1 MSWNSGNEGDGG
13 EGNSECECV
22 NEDVGNDATHLHYG
36 KCKNE
41 CVASCMHGC
50 VST

>member
-1 MSWNSGNEGDGG
+1 MTPVKLSAIENEGD
-13 EGNSECECV
+13 SECERV
-22 NEDVGNDATHLHYG
+22 NEDVGNDATRVHYG
-36 KCKNE
+36 ECKNE